1 MIITGTNL
9 LGDVFMEQ
17 NMEVTKM
24 SIPKENIK
32 LNSIRLTL
40 YQMIKDVFD
49 ILFSF
54 IGIVLMLP
62 IALIIKIAYML
73 SGDFHS
79 IFFVQKRIG
88 RNGKEFDLYKF
99 RTMVPNADEIL
110 FEMLKK
116 DKKLAKEYK
125 INKKLE
131 HDPRITK
138 IGRIVRRF
146 SIDELPQFLN
156 VYLGDMTLIGNRP
169 YLPREKEDMG
179 KYYNDIIKTRPGLTG
194 YWQVSG
200 RSNTTFEQ
208 RLKLEQYYSNNCSLW
223 MDIKIF
229 FKTFKVVIFGKD
241 AK

>member
-1 MIITGTNL
+1 
-9 LGDVFMEQ
+9 
-17 NMEVTKM
+17 MEVTKM

-54 IGIVLMLP
+54 VGIVLMLP
-62 IALIIKIAYML
+62 ITLIIKIAYML

-79 IFFVQKRIG
+79 IFFIQKRIG

-116 DKKLAKEYK
+116 DKKLAEEYK

-156 VYLGDMTLIGNRP
+156 VLCET
-169 YLPREKEDMG
+169 
-179 KYYNDIIKTRPGLTG
+179 
-194 YWQVSG
+194 
-200 RSNTTFEQ
+200 
-208 RLKLEQYYSNNCSLW
+208 
-223 MDIKIF
+223 
-229 FKTFKVVIFGKD
+229 
-241 AK
+241 

>member
-1 MIITGTNL
+1 
-9 LGDVFMEQ
+9 
-17 NMEVTKM
+17 MEVTKM

-54 IGIVLMLP
+54 VGIVLMLP

-73 SGDFHS
+73 SGDFNS
-79 IFFVQKRIG
+79 IFFIQKRIG

-110 FEMLKK
+110 FDMLKK

-156 VYLGDMTLIGNRP
+156 VFC
-169 YLPREKEDMG
+169 
-179 KYYNDIIKTRPGLTG
+179 
-194 YWQVSG
+194 VS
-200 RSNTTFEQ
+200 
-208 RLKLEQYYSNNCSLW
+208 
-223 MDIKIF
+223 
-229 FKTFKVVIFGKD
+229 
-241 AK
+241 